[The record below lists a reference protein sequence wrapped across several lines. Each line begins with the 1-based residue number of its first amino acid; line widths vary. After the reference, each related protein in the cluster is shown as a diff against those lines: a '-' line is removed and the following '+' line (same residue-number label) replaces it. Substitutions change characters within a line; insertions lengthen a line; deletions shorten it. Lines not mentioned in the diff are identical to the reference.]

1 MAPVVE
7 NIGQVGIDIGRAFH
21 DTLSFAGRV
30 IMRMFDIKTY
40 NSATRAVLL
49 KQIYFTAVQTLPLF
63 LVGSILFGSLLIG
76 VVFKII
82 MDLGLANYLGKILVG
97 LLVIE
102 LSPLITALLIAL
114 RSGSA
119 INAEIAVMKV
129 NREMRTLEV
138 FNIDVIDY
146 LFIPRIVNGIV
157 SVALL
162 SSLFSIVVVIS
173 GLLFANIFFGMGA
186 AVYAGVLLDSANSG
200 DLILSIVKA
209 ATFGFFITMIP
220 IRSGFA
226 ATDELTSVPITVLR
240 GMVKVFIAL
249 LIIEVL
255 SLLIRMI

>member
-1 MAPVVE
+1 MVSVVE
-7 NIGQVGIDIGRAFH
+7 NIGRFGIDTGRAFH

-30 IMRMFDIKTY
+30 VLRMIDPKTY
-40 NSATRAVLL
+40 NSATRTVLIN
-49 KQIYFTAVQTLPLF
+49 QIYFTAVQTLPLF
-63 LVGSILFGSLLIG
+63 LVGSVVFGSLLIG
-76 VVFKII
+76 VVFKMI
-82 MDLGLANYLGKILVG
+82 MDLGLAHYLGKILVG

-102 LSPLITALLIAL
+102 LAPLMTALLIAL
-114 RSGSA
+114 RSASA

-129 NREMRTLEV
+129 SREMRTLEA
-138 FNIDVIDY
+138 FNIQVIDY

-173 GLLFANIFFGMGA
+173 GLLFANMIFGMSA
-186 AVYAGVLLDSANSG
+186 AVYAGTLLESANSG
-200 DLILSIVKA
+200 DLILSVIKA
-209 ATFGFFITMIP
+209 ATFGFFITLIP

-240 GMVKVFIAL
+240 GMVKVFIAIL
-249 LIIEVL
+249 VIEVL

>member
-1 MAPVVE
+1 MASVVE
-7 NIGQVGIDIGRAFH
+7 NIGQVGVDMGRTLH
-21 DTLSFAGRV
+21 DTLSFAGKV

-49 KQIYFTAVQTLPLF
+49 NQIYFTAVQTLPLF

-82 MDLGLANYLGKILVG
+82 MDLGLVNYLGKILVG
-97 LLVIE
+97 LLVVE
-102 LSPLITALLIAL
+102 LAPLVTALLIAL

-129 NREMRTLEV
+129 SRELRTLEA
-138 FNIDVIDY
+138 FNIEAIDY
-146 LFIPRIVNGIV
+146 LFIPRIVNGMV
-157 SVALL
+157 SVVLL
-162 SSLFSIVVVIS
+162 SGLFSIVVIIS
-173 GLLFANIFFGMGA
+173 GLLFSNIFFGMSA
-186 AVYAGVLLDSANSG
+186 DVYTGVLLDSADSG
-200 DLILSIVKA
+200 DLILSIIKA

-240 GMVKVFIAL
+240 GMVKVFIAI

>member
-1 MAPVVE
+1 MATFIE
-7 NIGQVGIDIGRAFH
+7 HIGQVGMDMGDSFH
-21 DTLSFAGRV
+21 DTLTFAGRV
-30 IMRMFDIKTY
+30 IMRMLDPKTY
-40 NSATRAVLL
+40 NSATRTVLVN
-49 KQIYFTAVQTLPLF
+49 QIYFTAVQILPLF

-76 VVFKII
+76 VIFEII
-82 MDLGLANYLGKILVG
+82 MDLGLVNYLGKILVG

-102 LSPLITALLIAL
+102 LAPLVTALLIAL

-138 FNIDVIDY
+138 FNIDVVDY
-146 LFIPRIVNGIV
+146 LFIPRIVTGVV
-157 SVALL
+157 SVVLL
-162 SSLFSIVVVIS
+162 SSLFSIVVIIS
-173 GLLFANIFFGMGA
+173 GLLFSNIFLGMSA
-186 AVYAGVLLDSANSG
+186 SVYTGVLLDAADSG
-200 DLILSIVKA
+200 SLILSIIKA

-220 IRSGFA
+220 IRSGFS

-240 GMVKVFIAL
+240 GMVKVFIAI

>member
-1 MAPVVE
+1 M
-7 NIGQVGIDIGRAFH
+7 GHTLH
-21 DTLSFAGRV
+21 DTLSFAYRV
-30 IMRMFDIKTY
+30 IMKMFDIKTY

-49 KQIYFTAVQTLPLF
+49 NQIYFTAVQILPLF
-63 LVGSILFGSLLIG
+63 LAGSILFGSLLIG

-82 MDLGLANYLGKILVG
+82 MDLGLVNYLGKILVG
-97 LLVIE
+97 LLVVE
-102 LSPLITALLIAL
+102 MAPLVTALLIAL

-129 NREMRTLEV
+129 SREMRTLEV
-138 FNIDVIDY
+138 FNIEAIDY
-146 LFIPRIVNGIV
+146 LFIPRIVNGVV
-157 SVALL
+157 SVVLL
-162 SSLFSIVVVIS
+162 SGLFSIVVIIS
-173 GLLFANIFFGMGA
+173 GLLFSNIFFGMSA
-186 AVYAGVLLDSANSG
+186 DVYTGVLLDSANSG
-200 DLILSIVKA
+200 DLILSIIKA

-240 GMVKVFIAL
+240 GMVKVFIAI

>member
-1 MAPVVE
+1 MASFVE
-7 NIGQVGIDIGRAFH
+7 NIGQAGMDISG
-21 DTLSFAGRV
+21 TLHGTFSFAGRV
-30 IMRMFDIKTY
+30 ILRMFDIKTY
-40 NSATRAVLL
+40 NSATRAVLIN
-49 KQIYFTAVQTLPLF
+49 QIYFTAVQILPLF
-63 LVGSILFGSLLIG
+63 LVGCILFGSMLIG

-82 MDLGLANYLGKILVG
+82 MDLGLVNYLGNILVG

-102 LSPLITALLIAL
+102 FAPLITALLIAL

-129 NREMRTLEV
+129 SREMRTLEV
-138 FNIDVIDY
+138 FNIDIVDY

-157 SVALL
+157 SVVLL
-162 SSLFSIVVVIS
+162 SGLFSIVVIIS
-173 GLLFANIFFGMGA
+173 GMLFSNIFFGMSA
-186 AVYAGVLLDSANSG
+186 AVYTGVLLDSANYG
-200 DLILSIVKA
+200 DLVLSILKA

-220 IRSGFA
+220 LRSGFS

-240 GMVKVFIAL
+240 GMVKVFIAI

>member
-1 MAPVVE
+1 
-7 NIGQVGIDIGRAFH
+7 
-21 DTLSFAGRV
+21 
-30 IMRMFDIKTY
+30 
-40 NSATRAVLL
+40 
-49 KQIYFTAVQTLPLF
+49 VQTLPLF

-102 LSPLITALLIAL
+102 LAPLITALLIAL

-129 NREMRTLEV
+129 NREMRTLEA

-157 SVALL
+157 SVVLL
-162 SSLFSIVVVIS
+162 SSLFSIVVVVS
-173 GLLFANIFFGMGA
+173 GLLFANIFFGMSA

-209 ATFGFFITMIP
+209 STFGFFITMIP
-220 IRSGFA
+220 IRSGFV

-240 GMVKVFIAL
+240 GMVKVFIAI

>member
-1 MAPVVE
+1 MASVVE
-7 NIGQVGIDIGRAFH
+7 NIGRVGIDTGRAFY

-30 IMRMFDIKTY
+30 VLRMIDAKTY
-40 NSATRAVLL
+40 NSATRTVLVS
-49 KQIYFTAVQTLPLF
+49 QIYFTAVQTLPLF

-76 VVFKII
+76 VVFKMI

-102 LSPLITALLIAL
+102 LAPLMTALLIAL
-114 RSGSA
+114 RSASA

-129 NREMRTLEV
+129 NREMHTLEA
-138 FNIDVIDY
+138 FNIDIIDY

-173 GLLFANIFFGMGA
+173 GLLFANLIFGMSA
-186 AVYAGVLLDSANSG
+186 AVYADTLLESANSG
-200 DLILSIVKA
+200 DLILSVIKA
-209 ATFGFFITMIP
+209 ATFGFFITLIP
-220 IRSGFA
+220 VRSGFA

-240 GMVKVFIAL
+240 GMVKVFIAIL
-249 LIIEVL
+249 VIEVL

>member
-1 MAPVVE
+1 MATFIE
-7 NIGQVGIDIGRAFH
+7 NIGQAGIDMGRSFH

-30 IMRMFDIKTY
+30 IIRMLDTRTY

-49 KQIYFTAVQTLPLF
+49 NQIYFTAVQMLPLF
-63 LVGSILFGSLLIG
+63 LISSILFGSLLIG

-82 MDLGLANYLGKILVG
+82 LDLGLASYLGKILIG

-102 LSPLITALLIAL
+102 LAPMITALLIAL

-129 NREMRTLEV
+129 SREMRTLEA
-138 FNIDVIDY
+138 FRIDIIDY
-146 LFIPRIVNGIV
+146 LFVPRIVNGII

-162 SSLFSIVVVIS
+162 SSLFSIVVVVS
-173 GLLFANIFFGMGA
+173 GLLFANLFFGMSA
-186 AVYAGVLLDSANSG
+186 AVYAGVLLDSADSG
-200 DLILSIVKA
+200 DLILSMVKA

-240 GMVKVFIAL
+240 GMVKVFVAL

-255 SLLIRMI
+255 SLLTRMI

>member
-1 MAPVVE
+1 MASVVE
-7 NIGQVGIDIGRAFH
+7 NIGQVGVDMGRTLH
-21 DTLSFAGRV
+21 DTLSFAGKV

-49 KQIYFTAVQTLPLF
+49 NQIYFTAVQTLPLF
-63 LVGSILFGSLLIG
+63 FVGSILFGSLLIG

-82 MDLGLANYLGKILVG
+82 MDLGLVNYLGKILVG
-97 LLVIE
+97 LLVVE
-102 LSPLITALLIAL
+102 LAPLVTALLIAL

-129 NREMRTLEV
+129 SRELRTLEA
-138 FNIDVIDY
+138 FNIEAIDY
-146 LFIPRIVNGIV
+146 LFIPRIVNGMV
-157 SVALL
+157 SVVLL
-162 SSLFSIVVVIS
+162 SGLFSIVVIIS
-173 GLLFANIFFGMGA
+173 GLLFSNIFFGMSA
-186 AVYAGVLLDSANSG
+186 DVYTGVLLDSADSG
-200 DLILSIVKA
+200 DLILSIIKA

-240 GMVKVFIAL
+240 GMVKVFIAI

>member
-1 MAPVVE
+1 MASLVE
-7 NIGQVGIDIGRAFH
+7 NIGQIGIDTGRAFH
-21 DTLSFAGRV
+21 DTLSFAGRIV
-30 IMRMFDIKTY
+30 MRMFDIKTY

-49 KQIYFTAVQTLPLF
+49 NQIYFTAVQMLPLF

-102 LSPLITALLIAL
+102 LAPLITALLIAL

-129 NREMRTLEV
+129 NREMRTLEA
-138 FNIDVIDY
+138 FNIEVIDY

-162 SSLFSIVVVIS
+162 SSLFSIVVVVS
-173 GLLFANIFFGMGA
+173 GLLFANIFFGMS
-186 AVYAGVLLDSANSG
+186 VYAGVLLDSANSG

-240 GMVKVFIAL
+240 GMVKVFIAI

>member
-1 MAPVVE
+1 MASAVA
-7 NIGQVGIDIGRAFH
+7 NIGQTGIDMARTFN
-21 DTLSFAGRV
+21 DTLFFASRV
-30 IMRMFDIKTY
+30 IIKMFDKKTY
-40 NSATRAVLL
+40 NSATRVVLVN
-49 KQIYFTAVQTLPLF
+49 QIYFTAVQTLPLF

-82 MDLGLANYLGKILVG
+82 MDLGLADYLGKILVG
-97 LLVIE
+97 LLVME
-102 LSPLITALLIAL
+102 LAPLITALLIAL

-138 FNIDVIDY
+138 FNIDVINY
-146 LFIPRIVNGIV
+146 LFIPRIVNGVV

-162 SSLFSIVVVIS
+162 SSLFSIVVVSS
-173 GLLFANIFFGMGA
+173 GLLFSNIFFGMSF
-186 AVYAGVLLDSANSG
+186 AVYTGILLDSANSG
-200 DLILSIVKA
+200 DLILSTIKA
-209 ATFGFFITMIP
+209 AAFGFFITMIP

-226 ATDELTSVPITVLR
+226 ATDELTSVPITVLQ
-240 GMVKVFIAL
+240 GMVKVFIAI

>member
-1 MAPVVE
+1 M
-7 NIGQVGIDIGRAFH
+7 GRTLH
-21 DTLSFAGRV
+21 DTLSFACRV
-30 IMRMFDIKTY
+30 IMKMFDIKTY

-49 KQIYFTAVQTLPLF
+49 NQIYFTAVQILPLF
-63 LVGSILFGSLLIG
+63 LVGSILFGSMLIG

-82 MDLGLANYLGKILVG
+82 MDLGLVHYLGKILVG
-97 LLVIE
+97 LLVVE
-102 LSPLITALLIAL
+102 MAPLVTALLIAL

-129 NREMRTLEV
+129 SREMRTLEV
-138 FNIDVIDY
+138 FNIEAIDY
-146 LFIPRIVNGIV
+146 LFIPRIVNGVV
-157 SVALL
+157 SVVLL
-162 SSLFSIVVVIS
+162 SGLFSIVVIIS
-173 GLLFANIFFGMGA
+173 GLLFSNIFFGMSA
-186 AVYAGVLLDSANSG
+186 DVYTGVLLDSANSG
-200 DLILSIVKA
+200 DLILSIIKA

-240 GMVKVFIAL
+240 GMVKVFIAI

>member
-1 MAPVVE
+1 MASVVE
-7 NIGQVGIDIGRAFH
+7 NIGQVGIDMGRTLH
-21 DTLSFAGRV
+21 DTLSFACRV
-30 IMRMFDIKTY
+30 IMKMFDAKTY

-49 KQIYFTAVQTLPLF
+49 NQIYFTAVQTLPLF

-82 MDLGLANYLGKILVG
+82 MDLGLVNYLGKILVG
-97 LLVIE
+97 LLVVE
-102 LSPLITALLIAL
+102 LAPLVTALLIAL

-129 NREMRTLEV
+129 SREMRTLEV
-138 FNIDVIDY
+138 FNIEAIDY
-146 LFIPRIVNGIV
+146 LFIPRIVNGVV
-157 SVALL
+157 SVVLL
-162 SSLFSIVVVIS
+162 SGLFSIVVIIS
-173 GLLFANIFFGMGA
+173 GLLFSNIFFGMSVD
-186 AVYAGVLLDSANSG
+186 VYTGVLLDSANSG
-200 DLILSIVKA
+200 DLILSIIKA

-240 GMVKVFIAL
+240 GMVKVFIAI